1 MLAST
6 TTSNPKSPPSFKTFE
21 AFIGPK
27 VKVHTDPKSKTRV
40 INFPFD
46 FPNDEKGVI
55 IICRLSDEEWVP
67 SEDIEE
73 IAIKFKYYE

>member
-1 MLAST
+1 MPVSQNTL
-6 TTSNPKSPPSFKTFE
+6 NPSPPKVKTFE

-27 VKVHTDPKSKTRV
+27 VKVHVDAKSKTRV

-55 IICRLSDEEWVP
+55 IICRLSDGEWTP
-67 SEDIEE
+67 AQDINKVIIE
-73 IAIKFKYYE
+73 FK

>member
-1 MLAST
+1 MLQST
-6 TTSNPKSPPSFKTFE
+6 TTQNQPSNPKVKTFE

-27 VKVHTDPKSKTRV
+27 VKVLTDVKSKTRV

-55 IICRLSDEEWVP
+55 IICRLSDEDWTP
-67 SEDIEE
+67 SNDIEE
-73 IAIKFKYYE
+73 ITIKFK